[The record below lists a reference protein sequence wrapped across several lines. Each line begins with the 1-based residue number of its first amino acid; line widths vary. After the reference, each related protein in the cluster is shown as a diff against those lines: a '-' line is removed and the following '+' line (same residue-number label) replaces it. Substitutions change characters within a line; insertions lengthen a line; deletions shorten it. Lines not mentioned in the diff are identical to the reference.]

1 MPIKV
6 KSFLGNSPEELEAD
20 VNSFIDEI
28 GGHNVDSVQFVTPF
42 SAALGCS
49 HFAAYV
55 TYYKVTEEY

>member
-6 KSFLGNSPEELEAD
+6 KSFLANSPEELEAD
-20 VNSFIDEI
+20 VNEFIERI
-28 GGHNVDSVQFVTPF
+28 GGHNVDSVQFITPF

-55 TYYKVTEEY
+55 TYYGVAEE